1 MKKYRTG
8 FQGELGAF
16 SEAAVLEYFGDGAE
30 PVPHKWFDDVFRA
43 VEQGRCDYG
52 MLPIENTLA
61 GSIHVN
67 YDLMQEH
74 DLQIV
79 GEIVLRIVHNLMAR
93 PGVRREELRRVQSH
107 TKALEQCVRFF
118 REHPSLKPETVYDTG
133 GAAKMLCEGEARD
146 VGVIAST
153 RAAERYGLE
162 ILENGIEDNAQNYT
176 RFLVLAR
183 QAGEAEPS
191 EGERLKTSIVFSVP
205 HEPGMLFKAMSV
217 FALRDISINKIESRP
232 LVGSPWEYLFYL
244 DFEGHAESLLC
255 SRALNHLRE
264 IATNFKLLGSYA
276 EGRIVD
282 RG

>member
-1 MKKYRTG
+1 MKKFRTG

-16 SEAAVLEYFGDGAE
+16 SEMAVLAYFGDAAE
-30 PVPHKWFDDVFRA
+30 PVPHGWFDDVFRA
-43 VEQGRCDYG
+43 VDEGRCDYG

-79 GEIVLRIVHNLMAR
+79 GEIVLRIVHNLMAK
-93 PGVRREELRRVQSH
+93 PGVRPEELRRVRSH
-107 TKALEQCVRFF
+107 PKALEQCVRFF

-133 GAAKMLCEGEARD
+133 GAAKMLGEGEVRD

-162 ILENGIEDNAQNYT
+162 ILKRGIEDNVQNYT
-176 RFLVLAR
+176 RFLVLGR
-183 QAGEAEPS
+183 EPEPPAGK
-191 EGERLKTSIVFSVP
+191 RLKTSIVFSVP

-255 SRALNHLRE
+255 SRALNHLQE
-264 IATNFKLLGSYA
+264 IATDFKLLGSYP
-276 EGRIVD
+276 EGNIVD
-282 RG
+282 RV

>member
-8 FQGELGAF
+8 FQGEFGAF
-16 SEAAVLEYFGDGAE
+16 SEMAALAYFGDAAV
-30 PVPHKWFDDVFRA
+30 PVPHEWFDDVFRA
-43 VEQGRCDYG
+43 VDEGSCDYG

-79 GEIVLRIVHNLMAR
+79 GEIVLRIVHNLMVK
-93 PGVRREELRRVQSH
+93 PGVRPEELRRVQSH

-118 REHPSLKPETVYDTG
+118 REHPSMKPETVYDTG
-133 GAAKMLCEGEARD
+133 GAAKMLGEGEDRET
-146 VGVIAST
+146 GVIAST

-162 ILENGIEDNAQNYT
+162 ILERGIEDNPQNYT
-176 RFLVLAR
+176 RFLVLGKAP
-183 QAGEAEPS
+183 EPS
-191 EGERLKTSIVFSVP
+191 EGERMKTSIVFSVP

-264 IATNFKLLGSYA
+264 IAANFKLLGSYA

>member
-16 SEAAVLEYFGDGAE
+16 SEMAVLAYFGDAAE
-30 PVPHKWFDDVFRA
+30 PVPHGWFDDVFRA
-43 VEQGRCDYG
+43 VDRGSCDYG

-74 DLQIV
+74 DLLIV
-79 GEIVLRIVHNLMAR
+79 GEIVLRIVHNLMAK
-93 PGVRREELRRVQSH
+93 PGVRPEELRRIQSH
-107 TKALEQCVRFF
+107 PKALEQCVRFF
-118 REHPSLKPETVYDTG
+118 REHPSMKPETVYDTG
-133 GAAKMLCEGEARD
+133 GAAKMLGEGEARD

-162 ILENGIEDNAQNYT
+162 ILESGIEDNVQNYT
-176 RFLVLAR
+176 RFLVL
-183 QAGEAEPS
+183 GKEPEPP

-264 IATNFKLLGSYA
+264 IAANYKLLGSYA

-282 RG
+282 RV

>member
-1 MKKYRTG
+1 MNKYRTG

-16 SEAAVLEYFGDGAE
+16 SEMAVQAYFGDAAE
-30 PVPHKWFDDVFRA
+30 PVPHGWFDDVFRA
-43 VEQGRCDYG
+43 VDEERCDYG

-74 DLQIV
+74 DQQIV
-79 GEIVLRIVHNLMAR
+79 GEIVLRIVHNLMAK
-93 PGVRREELRRVQSH
+93 PGVRPEELRRVQSH
-107 TKALEQCVRFF
+107 PKALEQCVRFF

-133 GAAKMLCEGEARD
+133 GAAKMLGEGEDRD
-146 VGVIAST
+146 IGVIAST

-162 ILENGIEDNAQNYT
+162 ILEHGIEDNVQNYT
-176 RFLVLAR
+176 RFLVLGR
-183 QAGEAEPS
+183 EP
-191 EGERLKTSIVFSVP
+191 EPPVGERLKTSIVFSMP
-205 HEPGMLFKAMSV
+205 HEPGTLFKAMSV

-244 DFEGHAESLLC
+244 DFEGHADSLLC
-255 SRALNHLRE
+255 KRALNHLQE

-276 EGRIVD
+276 EGSIVD
-282 RG
+282 RV

>member
-1 MKKYRTG
+1 MKNKYRTG

-16 SEAAVLEYFGDGAE
+16 SEMAVQAYFGDAAE
-30 PVPHKWFDDVFRA
+30 PVPHGWFDDVFRS
-43 VEQGRCDYG
+43 VDEGRCDYG

-74 DLQIV
+74 DQQIV
-79 GEIVLRIVHNLMAR
+79 GEIVLRIVHNLMAK
-93 PGVRREELRRVQSH
+93 PGVRPEELRRVQSH
-107 TKALEQCVRFF
+107 PKALEQCVRFF

-133 GAAKMLCEGEARD
+133 GAAKMLGEGEARD
-146 VGVIAST
+146 IGVIAST

-162 ILENGIEDNAQNYT
+162 ILEHGIEDNVQNYT
-176 RFLVLAR
+176 RFLVLGR
-183 QAGEAEPS
+183 EPES
-191 EGERLKTSIVFSVP
+191 PVGERLKTSIVFSMP
-205 HEPGMLFKAMSV
+205 HEPGTLFKAMSV

-244 DFEGHAESLLC
+244 DFEGHADSMLC
-255 SRALNHLRE
+255 KRALNHLQE

-276 EGRIVD
+276 EGSIVD
-282 RG
+282 RV

>member
-1 MKKYRTG
+1 MNKYRTG

-16 SEAAVLEYFGDGAE
+16 SEMAVQAYFGDAGE
-30 PVPHKWFDDVFRA
+30 PVPHGWFDDVFRA
-43 VEQGRCDYG
+43 VDEGRCDYG

-74 DLQIV
+74 DQQIV
-79 GEIVLRIVHNLMAR
+79 GEIVLRIVHNLMAK
-93 PGVRREELRRVQSH
+93 PGVRPEELRRVQSH
-107 TKALEQCVRFF
+107 PKALEQCVRFF

-133 GAAKMLCEGEARD
+133 GAAKMLGEGEARD
-146 VGVIAST
+146 IGVIAST

-162 ILENGIEDNAQNYT
+162 ILERGIEDNVQNYT
-176 RFLVLAR
+176 RFLVLGR
-183 QAGEAEPS
+183 EP
-191 EGERLKTSIVFSVP
+191 EPPVGERLKTSIVFSMP
-205 HEPGMLFKAMSV
+205 HEPGTLFKAMSV

-244 DFEGHAESLLC
+244 DFEGHADSLLC
-255 SRALNHLRE
+255 KRALNHLQE

-276 EGRIVD
+276 EGSIVD
-282 RG
+282 RV

>member
-1 MKKYRTG
+1 MTKYRTG

-16 SEAAVLEYFGDGAE
+16 SEMAVLEYFGDAAE
-30 PVPHKWFDDVFRA
+30 PVPHGWFDDVFRA
-43 VEQGRCDYG
+43 VEEGRCDYG

-79 GEIVLRIVHNLMAR
+79 GEIMLRIVHNLMAK

-107 TKALEQCVRFF
+107 PKALEQCVRFF
-118 REHPSLKPETVYDTG
+118 RENPALKPETVYDTG
-133 GAAKMLCEGEARD
+133 GAAKMLSEGDARD
-146 VGVIAST
+146 IGVIAST
-153 RAAERYGLE
+153 RAAEQYGLE
-162 ILENGIEDNAQNYT
+162 ILEDGIEDNAENYT
-176 RFLVLAR
+176 RFLVLSP
-183 QAGEAEPS
+183 GAEPS
-191 EGERLKTSIVFSVP
+191 DAKRIKTTIVFSVP
-205 HEPGMLFKAMSV
+205 HEPAMLFKAMSV

-232 LVGSPWEYLFYL
+232 LIGSPWEYLFYL
-244 DFEGHAESLLC
+244 DFDGHADSLLC

-264 IATNFKLLGSYA
+264 ITTNFKLLGSYP
-276 EGRIVD
+276 EGKIVD

>member
-16 SEAAVLEYFGDGAE
+16 SEMAVLAYFGDGAE
-30 PVPHKWFDDVFRA
+30 PVPHRWFDDVFRA
-43 VEQGRCDYG
+43 VDEGNCDYG

-79 GEIVLRIVHNLMAR
+79 GEIVLRIVHNLMAK
-93 PGVRREELRRVQSH
+93 PGVRPEELRRVQSH
-107 TKALEQCVRFF
+107 SKALEQCVRFF
-118 REHPSLKPETVYDTG
+118 REHPSMKPETVYDTG
-133 GAAKMLCEGEARD
+133 GAAKMLGEGDSRD
-146 VGVIAST
+146 IGVIAST

-162 ILENGIEDNAQNYT
+162 ILESGIEDNVQNYT
-176 RFLVLAR
+176 RFLVLGRAP
-183 QAGEAEPS
+183 EPP

-264 IATNFKLLGSYA
+264 IAANYKLLGSYA

-282 RG
+282 RV

>member
-1 MKKYRTG
+1 MRKYRVG

-16 SEAAVLEYFGDGAE
+16 SEMAVLEYFGDGAE
-30 PVPHKWFDDVFRA
+30 PVPCGWFDDVFRS
-43 VEQGRCDYG
+43 VEQGACDYG

-67 YDLMQEH
+67 FDLMQEH

-93 PGVRREELRRVQSH
+93 PGVCFEDIRRVQSH
-107 TKALEQCVRFF
+107 PKALEQCVRFF
-118 REHPSLKPETVYDTG
+118 REHSSMKPETVYDTG
-133 GAAKMLCEGEARD
+133 GAAKMLSEGDARD

-153 RAAERYGLE
+153 RAAERYDLE
-162 ILENGIEDNAQNYT
+162 ILKDGIEDNTQNYT
-176 RFLVLAR
+176 RFLILGR
-183 QAGEAEPS
+183 EAEPS
-191 EGERLKTSIVFSVP
+191 EGERLKTSIVFTVP

-264 IATNFKLLGSYA
+264 ITANFKLLGSYA
-276 EGRIVD
+276 EGRVVD

>member
-16 SEAAVLEYFGDGAE
+16 SEMAVLAYFGDAAE
-30 PVPHKWFDDVFRA
+30 PVPHGWFDDVFRA
-43 VEQGRCDYG
+43 VDEGGCDYG

-79 GEIVLRIVHNLMAR
+79 GEIVLRIVHNLMAK
-93 PGVRREELRRVQSH
+93 PGVRPEELRRVQSH
-107 TKALEQCVRFF
+107 PKALEQCVRFF
-118 REHPSLKPETVYDTG
+118 REHPSMKPETVYDTG
-133 GAAKMLCEGEARD
+133 GAAKMLGEGEDRD
-146 VGVIAST
+146 IGVIAST

-162 ILENGIEDNAQNYT
+162 ILERGIEDNVQNYT
-176 RFLVLAR
+176 RFLVLGR
-183 QAGEAEPS
+183 ESEPPS
-191 EGERLKTSIVFSVP
+191 GERLKTSIMFSVP

-264 IATNFKLLGSYA
+264 IATNYKLLGSYA

>member
-1 MKKYRTG
+1 MKKYRAG

-16 SEAAVLEYFGDGAE
+16 SEMAVLAYFGDAAE
-30 PVPHKWFDDVFRA
+30 PVPHGWFDDVFRA
-43 VEQGRCDYG
+43 VDEGRCDYG

-79 GEIVLRIVHNLMAR
+79 GEIVLRIVHNLMAK
-93 PGVRREELRRVQSH
+93 PGVRPEELRRVQSH

-133 GAAKMLCEGEARD
+133 GAAKMLGEGDARD

-162 ILENGIEDNAQNYT
+162 ILERGIEDNVQNYT

-183 QAGEAEPS
+183 EPEPP

-264 IATNFKLLGSYA
+264 IAANFKLLGSYA

-282 RG
+282 RI

>member
-1 MKKYRTG
+1 MTKYRTG

-16 SEAAVLEYFGDGAE
+16 SEMAVLEYFGAAAE
-30 PVPHKWFDDVFRA
+30 PVPHGWFDDVFRA

-67 YDLMQEH
+67 YDLMLEH

-79 GEIVLRIVHNLMAR
+79 GEIILRIVHYLMAK
-93 PGVRREELRRVQSH
+93 PGVRREELQRIQSH
-107 TKALEQCVRFF
+107 PKALEQCVRFF
-118 REHPSLKPETVYDTG
+118 RENPALKPETVYDTG
-133 GAAKMLCEGEARD
+133 GAAKMLSEGDARD
-146 VGVIAST
+146 IGVIAST

-162 ILENGIEDNAQNYT
+162 ILEGGIEDNTQNYT
-176 RFLVLAR
+176 RFLVLSR
-183 QAGEAEPS
+183 GPEPS
-191 EGERLKTSIVFSVP
+191 DAKRIKTTIVFSVP

-232 LVGSPWEYLFYL
+232 QIGSPWEYLFYL
-244 DFEGHAESLLC
+244 DFGGHADSLLC

-264 IATNFKLLGSYA
+264 ITTIFKLLGSYP
-276 EGRIVD
+276 EGNIVD

>member
-1 MKKYRTG
+1 VKRYRTG

-16 SEAAVLEYFGDGAE
+16 SEMAVLEYFGDEAE
-30 PVPHKWFDDVFRA
+30 PVPHGWFDDVFRA

-79 GEIVLRIVHNLMAR
+79 GEIVLRIVHNLMAK
-93 PGVRREELRRVQSH
+93 PGVRREEIRQVQSH

-133 GAAKMLCEGEARD
+133 GAAKMLSEGEARD

-162 ILENGIEDNAQNYT
+162 ILERGIEDNTQNYT
-176 RFLVLAR
+176 RFLILAR
-183 QAGEAEPS
+183 EAEPS

-244 DFEGHAESLLC
+244 DFDGHAESLLC

-264 IATNFKLLGSYA
+264 IAANFKLLGSYP

-282 RG
+282 RV

>member
-1 MKKYRTG
+1 MKKCRIG

-16 SEAAVLEYFGDGAE
+16 SEMAVLAYFGDAAE
-30 PVPHKWFDDVFRA
+30 PVPHGWFDDVFRA
-43 VEQGRCDYG
+43 VDESRCDYG

-79 GEIVLRIVHNLMAR
+79 GEIVLRIVHNLMAK

-107 TKALEQCVRFF
+107 PKALEQCVRFF

-133 GAAKMLCEGEARD
+133 GAAKMLGEGEARD
-146 VGVIAST
+146 VGVIASA

-162 ILENGIEDNAQNYT
+162 ILERGVEDNPQNYT
-176 RFLVLAR
+176 RFLVLGRAP
-183 QAGEAEPS
+183 EPS
-191 EGERLKTSIVFSVP
+191 EGERMKTSIVFSVP

-255 SRALNHLRE
+255 SRALNHLQE
-264 IATNFKLLGSYA
+264 IATDFKLLGSYV
-276 EGRIVD
+276 EGCIVD
-282 RG
+282 RV

>member
-1 MKKYRTG
+1 MRRARAG

-16 SEAAVLEYFGDGAE
+16 SEMAVLAYFGDAAE
-30 PVPHKWFDDVFRA
+30 PVPHGWFDEVFRA
-43 VEQGRCDYG
+43 VEKGHCDYG

-74 DLQIV
+74 DLQVV
-79 GEIVLRIVHNLMAR
+79 GEIILRIVHNLIAK
-93 PGVRREELRRVQSH
+93 PGVRREDLRRVQSH
-107 TKALEQCVRFF
+107 PKALEQCVRFF
-118 REHPSLKPETVYDTG
+118 RNHPSLKPETVYDTG

-146 VGVIAST
+146 IGVIAST

-162 ILENGIEDNAQNYT
+162 ILESGIEDNPENYT

-183 QAGEAEPS
+183 QAERP

-255 SRALNHLRE
+255 GRALNHLRE

-276 EGRIVD
+276 EGRLVE
-282 RG
+282 RV

>member
-1 MKKYRTG
+1 MNKYRTG

-16 SEAAVLEYFGDGAE
+16 SEMAVQAYFGDAAE
-30 PVPHKWFDDVFRA
+30 PVPHGWFDDVFRA
-43 VEQGRCDYG
+43 VEEGRCDYG

-74 DLQIV
+74 NQQIV
-79 GEIVLRIVHNLMAR
+79 GEIVLRIVHNLMAK
-93 PGVRREELRRVQSH
+93 PGVRPEELRRVQSH

-133 GAAKMLCEGEARD
+133 GAAKMLGEGEDRD
-146 VGVIAST
+146 IGVIAST

-162 ILENGIEDNAQNYT
+162 ILERGIEDNVQNYT
-176 RFLVLAR
+176 RFLVLGR
-183 QAGEAEPS
+183 EP
-191 EGERLKTSIVFSVP
+191 EPPVGERLKTSIVFSMP
-205 HEPGMLFKAMSV
+205 HEPGTLFKAMSV

-244 DFEGHAESLLC
+244 DFEGHADSLLC
-255 SRALNHLRE
+255 KRALNHLQE

-276 EGRIVD
+276 EGSIVD
-282 RG
+282 RV

>member
-1 MKKYRTG
+1 MNKYRTG

-16 SEAAVLEYFGDGAE
+16 SEMAVLAYFGDAAE
-30 PVPHKWFDDVFRA
+30 PVPHGWFDDVFRA
-43 VEQGRCDYG
+43 VDEGRCDYG

-79 GEIVLRIVHNLMAR
+79 GEIVLRIVHNLMAK
-93 PGVRREELRRVQSH
+93 PGVRSEELRLVQSH
-107 TKALEQCVRFF
+107 PKALEQCVRFF
-118 REHPSLKPETVYDTG
+118 REHPSLKPDTVYDTG
-133 GAAKMLCEGEARD
+133 GAAKMLGEGEARD

-162 ILENGIEDNAQNYT
+162 ILESGIEDNVQNYT
-176 RFLVLAR
+176 RFLVLCR
-183 QAGEAEPS
+183 EPAPP
-191 EGERLKTSIVFSVP
+191 EGERLKTSIMFSVP

-264 IATNFKLLGSYA
+264 IATNFKLLGSYP
-276 EGRIVD
+276 EGNIVD
-282 RG
+282 PA

>member
-1 MKKYRTG
+1 MNKYRTG

-16 SEAAVLEYFGDGAE
+16 SEMAVQAYFGDAAE
-30 PVPHKWFDDVFRA
+30 PVPHGWFDDVFRA
-43 VEQGRCDYG
+43 VDEGRCDYG

-74 DLQIV
+74 DQQIV
-79 GEIVLRIVHNLMAR
+79 GEIVLRIVHNLMAK
-93 PGVRREELRRVQSH
+93 PGVRPEEIRRVQSH
-107 TKALEQCVRFF
+107 PKALEQCVRFF

-133 GAAKMLCEGEARD
+133 GAAKMLGEGEARD
-146 VGVIAST
+146 IGVIAST

-162 ILENGIEDNAQNYT
+162 ILEHGIEDNVQNYT
-176 RFLVLAR
+176 RFLVLGR
-183 QAGEAEPS
+183 EP
-191 EGERLKTSIVFSVP
+191 EPPVGERLKTSIVFSMP
-205 HEPGMLFKAMSV
+205 HEPGTLFKAMSV

-244 DFEGHAESLLC
+244 DFEGHADSLLC
-255 SRALNHLRE
+255 KRALNHLQE

-276 EGRIVD
+276 EGSIVD
-282 RG
+282 RV

>member
-1 MKKYRTG
+1 MKNKYRTG

-16 SEAAVLEYFGDGAE
+16 SEMAVQAYFGDAAE
-30 PVPHKWFDDVFRA
+30 PVPHGWFDDVFRA
-43 VEQGRCDYG
+43 VDEGRCDYG

-74 DLQIV
+74 DQQIV
-79 GEIVLRIVHNLMAR
+79 GEIVLRIVHNLMAK
-93 PGVRREELRRVQSH
+93 PGVRPEELSRIQSH
-107 TKALEQCVRFF
+107 PKALEQCVRFF

-133 GAAKMLCEGEARD
+133 GAAKMLGEGEARD
-146 VGVIAST
+146 IGVIAST

-162 ILENGIEDNAQNYT
+162 ILEHGIEDNVQNYT
-176 RFLVLAR
+176 RFLVLGR
-183 QAGEAEPS
+183 EP
-191 EGERLKTSIVFSVP
+191 EPPVGERLKTSIVFSMP
-205 HEPGMLFKAMSV
+205 HEPGTLFKAMSV

-244 DFEGHAESLLC
+244 DFEGHAESMLC
-255 SRALNHLRE
+255 KRALNHLQE

-276 EGRIVD
+276 EGSIVD
-282 RG
+282 RV

>member
-8 FQGELGAF
+8 FQGEPGAF
-16 SEAAVLEYFGDGAE
+16 SEMAVLAYFGDAAE
-30 PVPHKWFDDVFRA
+30 PVPHGWFDDVFRA
-43 VEQGRCDYG
+43 VDEGRCDYG

-79 GEIVLRIVHNLMAR
+79 GEIVLRIVHNLMAK
-93 PGVRREELRRVQSH
+93 PGVRLEEIRLVRSH
-107 TKALEQCVRFF
+107 YKALEQCVRFF

-133 GAAKMLCEGEARD
+133 GAAKMLGEGEVRD
-146 VGVIAST
+146 VGVIAGA

-162 ILENGIEDNAQNYT
+162 ILKRGIEDNVQNYT
-176 RFLVLAR
+176 RFLVLGR
-183 QAGEAEPS
+183 EP
-191 EGERLKTSIVFSVP
+191 EPPAGERLKTSIVFSVP

-244 DFEGHAESLLC
+244 DFEGHAESLPC

-264 IATNFKLLGSYA
+264 IATNFKVLGSYP
-276 EGRIVD
+276 EGDIVD

>member
-1 MKKYRTG
+1 MNKYRTG

-16 SEAAVLEYFGDGAE
+16 SEMAVQAYFGDAGE
-30 PVPHKWFDDVFRA
+30 PVPHGWFDDVFRA
-43 VEQGRCDYG
+43 VDEGRCDYG

-74 DLQIV
+74 DQQIV
-79 GEIVLRIVHNLMAR
+79 GEIVLRIVHNLMAK
-93 PGVRREELRRVQSH
+93 PGVRPEELRRVQSH
-107 TKALEQCVRFF
+107 PKALEQCVRFF

-133 GAAKMLCEGEARD
+133 GAAKMLGEGEARD
-146 VGVIAST
+146 IGVIAST

-162 ILENGIEDNAQNYT
+162 ILERGIEDNVQNYT
-176 RFLVLAR
+176 RFLVLGR
-183 QAGEAEPS
+183 EP
-191 EGERLKTSIVFSVP
+191 EPPVGERLKTSIVFSMP
-205 HEPGMLFKAMSV
+205 HEPGTLFKAMSV

-244 DFEGHAESLLC
+244 DFEGHADSLLC
-255 SRALNHLRE
+255 KRALNHLQE

-276 EGRIVD
+276 EGGIVD
-282 RG
+282 RV

>member
-1 MKKYRTG
+1 MNKYRTG

-16 SEAAVLEYFGDGAE
+16 SEMAVQAYFGDAAE
-30 PVPHKWFDDVFRA
+30 PVPHGWFDDVFRA
-43 VEQGRCDYG
+43 VDEGRCDYG

-74 DLQIV
+74 DQQIV
-79 GEIVLRIVHNLMAR
+79 GEIVLRIVHNLMAK
-93 PGVRREELRRVQSH
+93 PGVRPEELRRVQSH
-107 TKALEQCVRFF
+107 PKALEQCVRFF

-133 GAAKMLCEGEARD
+133 GAAKMLGEGEDRD
-146 VGVIAST
+146 IGVIAST

-162 ILENGIEDNAQNYT
+162 ILEHGIEDNVQNYT
-176 RFLVLAR
+176 RFLVLGR
-183 QAGEAEPS
+183 EP
-191 EGERLKTSIVFSVP
+191 EPPVGERLKTSIVFSMP
-205 HEPGMLFKAMSV
+205 HEPGTLFKAMSV

-244 DFEGHAESLLC
+244 DFEGHADSLLC
-255 SRALNHLRE
+255 KRALNHLQE

-276 EGRIVD
+276 EGSIVD
-282 RG
+282 RV

>member
-1 MKKYRTG
+1 MKQYRTG

-16 SEAAVLEYFGDGAE
+16 SEMAVLEYFGDAAE
-30 PVPHKWFDDVFRA
+30 AVPHGWFDDVFRA

-79 GEIVLRIVHNLMAR
+79 GEIVLRIVHNLMAK

-107 TKALEQCVRFF
+107 PKALEQCVRFF

-133 GAAKMLCEGEARD
+133 GAAKMLSEGEARD

-162 ILENGIEDNAQNYT
+162 ILENGIEDNPQNYT

-183 QAGEAEPS
+183 EARPAEPS

-264 IATNFKLLGSYA
+264 IAADFRLLGSYA

>member
-1 MKKYRTG
+1 MKNKYRTG

-16 SEAAVLEYFGDGAE
+16 SEMAVQAYFGDAAE
-30 PVPHKWFDDVFRA
+30 PVPHGWFDDVFRA
-43 VEQGRCDYG
+43 VDEGRCDYG

-74 DLQIV
+74 DQQIV
-79 GEIVLRIVHNLMAR
+79 GEIVLRIVHNLMAK
-93 PGVRREELRRVQSH
+93 PGVRPEELRRVQSH
-107 TKALEQCVRFF
+107 PKALEQCVRFF

-133 GAAKMLCEGEARD
+133 GAAKMLGEGEARD
-146 VGVIAST
+146 IGVIAST

-162 ILENGIEDNAQNYT
+162 ILEHGIEDNVQNYT
-176 RFLVLAR
+176 RFLVLGR
-183 QAGEAEPS
+183 EP
-191 EGERLKTSIVFSVP
+191 EPPVGERLKTSIVFSMP
-205 HEPGMLFKAMSV
+205 HEPGTLFKAMSV

-244 DFEGHAESLLC
+244 DFEGHADSLLC
-255 SRALNHLRE
+255 KRALNHLQE

-276 EGRIVD
+276 EGSIVD
-282 RG
+282 RV

>member
-1 MKKYRTG
+1 MKQYRTG

-16 SEAAVLEYFGDGAE
+16 SEMAVLEYFGDAAE
-30 PVPHKWFDDVFRA
+30 AVPHGWFDDVFRA

-79 GEIVLRIVHNLMAR
+79 GEIVLRIVHNLMAK

-107 TKALEQCVRFF
+107 PKALEQCVRFF

-133 GAAKMLCEGEARD
+133 GAAKMLSEGEARD

-162 ILENGIEDNAQNYT
+162 ILENGIEDNPQNYT

-183 QAGEAEPS
+183 EARPAEPS
-191 EGERLKTSIVFSVP
+191 EGERLKTSIVFAVP

-264 IATNFKLLGSYA
+264 IAADFRLLGSYA

-282 RG
+282 RV

>member
-1 MKKYRTG
+1 MNKYRTG

-16 SEAAVLEYFGDGAE
+16 SEMAVQAYFGDAGE
-30 PVPHKWFDDVFRA
+30 PVPHGWFDDVFRA
-43 VEQGRCDYG
+43 VDEGRCDYG

-74 DLQIV
+74 DQQIV
-79 GEIVLRIVHNLMAR
+79 GEIVLRIVHNLMAK
-93 PGVRREELRRVQSH
+93 PGVRPEELRRVQSH
-107 TKALEQCVRFF
+107 PKALEQCVRFF

-133 GAAKMLCEGEARD
+133 GAAKMLGEGEARD
-146 VGVIAST
+146 IGVIAST

-162 ILENGIEDNAQNYT
+162 ILERGIEDNVQNYT
-176 RFLVLAR
+176 RFLVLGR
-183 QAGEAEPS
+183 EP
-191 EGERLKTSIVFSVP
+191 EPPVGERLKTSIVFSMP
-205 HEPGMLFKAMSV
+205 HEPGTLFKAMSV

-244 DFEGHAESLLC
+244 DFEGHADSLLC
-255 SRALNHLRE
+255 KRALTHLQE

-276 EGRIVD
+276 EGGIVD
-282 RG
+282 RV

>member
-1 MKKYRTG
+1 MNKYRTG

-16 SEAAVLEYFGDGAE
+16 SEMAVQAYFGDAGE
-30 PVPHKWFDDVFRA
+30 PVPHGWFDDVFRA
-43 VEQGRCDYG
+43 VDEGRCDYG

-74 DLQIV
+74 DQQIV
-79 GEIVLRIVHNLMAR
+79 GEIVLRIVHNLMAK
-93 PGVRREELRRVQSH
+93 PGVRPEELRRVQSH
-107 TKALEQCVRFF
+107 PKALEQCVRFF

-133 GAAKMLCEGEARD
+133 GAAKMLGEGEARD
-146 VGVIAST
+146 IGVIAST

-162 ILENGIEDNAQNYT
+162 ILEHGIEDNVQNYT
-176 RFLVLAR
+176 RFLVLGR
-183 QAGEAEPS
+183 EP
-191 EGERLKTSIVFSVP
+191 EPPVGERFKTSIVFSMP
-205 HEPGMLFKAMSV
+205 HEPGTLFKAMSV

-244 DFEGHAESLLC
+244 DFEGHADSLLC
-255 SRALNHLRE
+255 KRALNHLQE

-276 EGRIVD
+276 EGSIVD
-282 RG
+282 RV

>member
-16 SEAAVLEYFGDGAE
+16 SEMAVLAYFGDGAE
-30 PVPHKWFDDVFRA
+30 PVPHGWFDDVFRA
-43 VEQGRCDYG
+43 VDEGSCDYG

-79 GEIVLRIVHNLMAR
+79 GEIVLRIVHNLMAK
-93 PGVRREELRRVQSH
+93 PGVRPEELRRVQSH
-107 TKALEQCVRFF
+107 PKALEQCVRFF
-118 REHPSLKPETVYDTG
+118 REHPSMQAETVYDTG
-133 GAAKMLCEGEARD
+133 GAAKMLGEGEERD

-153 RAAERYGLE
+153 RAADRYGLE
-162 ILENGIEDNAQNYT
+162 ILERGIEDNPQNYT
-176 RFLVLAR
+176 RFLVLGR
-183 QAGEAEPS
+183 EAEPP

-264 IATNFKLLGSYA
+264 IAANFKLLGSYA

-282 RG
+282 RV

>member
-1 MKKYRTG
+1 MNKYRTG

-16 SEAAVLEYFGDGAE
+16 SEMAVQAYFGDAAE
-30 PVPHKWFDDVFRA
+30 PVPHGWFDDVFRA
-43 VEQGRCDYG
+43 VDEGRCDYG

-74 DLQIV
+74 DQQIV
-79 GEIVLRIVHNLMAR
+79 GEIVLRIVHNLMAK
-93 PGVRREELRRVQSH
+93 PGVRPEELRRVQSH
-107 TKALEQCVRFF
+107 PKALEQCVRFF

-133 GAAKMLCEGEARD
+133 GAAKMLGEGENRD
-146 VGVIAST
+146 IGVIAST

-162 ILENGIEDNAQNYT
+162 ILEHGIEDNVQNYT
-176 RFLVLAR
+176 RFLVLGR
-183 QAGEAEPS
+183 EP
-191 EGERLKTSIVFSVP
+191 EPPVGERLKTSIVFSMP
-205 HEPGMLFKAMSV
+205 HEPGTLFKAMSV

-244 DFEGHAESLLC
+244 DFEGHADSLLC
-255 SRALNHLRE
+255 KRALNHLQE

-276 EGRIVD
+276 EGSIVD
-282 RG
+282 RV